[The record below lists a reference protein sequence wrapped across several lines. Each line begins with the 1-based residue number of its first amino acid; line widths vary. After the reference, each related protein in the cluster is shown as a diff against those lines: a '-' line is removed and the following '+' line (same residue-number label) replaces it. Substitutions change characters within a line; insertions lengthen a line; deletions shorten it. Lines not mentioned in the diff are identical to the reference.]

1 MTGWGQSGP
10 LAHRAGH
17 DINYIAV
24 AGVLEPIGRAD
35 DRPVPPLNL
44 VGDLGGGGMLL
55 AVGILAALYE
65 RERSGLGRVV
75 DAAMVDGAALLM
87 AHCTACAPP
96 VCGTGIAGRTCSTAA
111 PRSATPTRPP
121 TVEVTRRDQGGND
134 ELGKFAG
141 DWVRLGPV
149 DEEEGPFIGG
159 GPPRRLVRSGNGDP
173 GSVQVALP
181 ALALRSVPHGGRRR
195 RRCATRTLGSS
206 DPTRSPGSC
215 TATR

>member
-1 MTGWGQSGP
+1 MTATRADHPLPSGSPGRGRSGPGAGALPGGRPAVAERLGIGPGDCRAVNPRLVYGRMTGWGQSGP

-121 TVEVTRRDQGGND
+121 TVEVTRR
-134 ELGKFAG
+134 
-141 DWVRLGPV
+141 
-149 DEEEGPFIGG
+149 
-159 GPPRRLVRSGNGDP
+159 
-173 GSVQVALP
+173 
-181 ALALRSVPHGGRRR
+181 
-195 RRCATRTLGSS
+195 
-206 DPTRSPGSC
+206 
-215 TATR
+215 